1 MWRVGWLHLTAVCL
15 ATGLLALLCTGC
27 GSSAQSSDVQQAV
40 GSPSPTTAA
49 ATTANETTSAT
60 AAGTGIDA
68 LNKAGAANKYLFAFF
83 WKTEDESTQAKR
95 KVFDAAVTQVAERA
109 DAVAV
114 NVAAKAEGEIVE
126 KFGLD
131 RAPMPLVLAIAPN
144 GAVTGGF
151 TDSFSEQDLL
161 DAFASPCLEKVV
173 KALQDRKLTF
183 LCVQNAKT
191 AGNEDALQGV
201 RDFCADER
209 YRSATE
215 IVMLDPTAK
224 AETKFLSD
232 LKISADTANAVTV
245 FLAPP
250 GSPIAMFEGATTK
263 EALLETL
270 QKASSACGPGGVC
283 GPGGCG
289 PAK

>member
-1 MWRVGWLHLTAVCL
+1 
-15 ATGLLALLCTGC
+15 
-27 GSSAQSSDVQQAV
+27 
-40 GSPSPTTAA
+40 
-49 ATTANETTSAT
+49 
-60 AAGTGIDA
+60 
-68 LNKAGAANKYLFAFF
+68 
-83 WKTEDESTQAKR
+83 
-95 KVFDAAVTQVAERA
+95 
-109 DAVAV
+109 VAV
-114 NVAAKAEGEIVE
+114 NVTAKAEAQIVE
-126 KFGLD
+126 KFRLD

-144 GAVTGGF
+144 GAITGGF
-151 TDSFSEQDLL
+151 PDSFSEQELL

-191 AGNEDALQGV
+191 AGNEDSLQGV

-209 YRSATE
+209 YRAATE
-215 IVMLDPTAK
+215 IVMLDPAAQ
-224 AETKFLSD
+224 AEAKFLSD

-250 GSPIAMFEGATTK
+250 GSPIAMFEGAITK
-263 EALLETL
+263 EALVETL
-270 QKASSACGPGGVC
+270 QKASSACGPGGSC

>member
-1 MWRVGWLHLTAVCL
+1 MWRVGWVHLTAVCL
-15 ATGLLALLCTGC
+15 ATGLWALACTGC
-27 GSSAQSSDVQQAV
+27 GSSAQSSDARQSAV
-40 GSPSPTTAA
+40 SAPAPAVAEAA
-49 ATTANETTSAT
+49 DEAASGV
-60 AAGTGIDA
+60 AGTGMDA
-68 LNKAGAANKYLFAFF
+68 LNKAAAANKYLFAFF

-95 KVFDAAVTQVAERA
+95 KVFDAVVAQMTERA
-109 DAVAV
+109 DAVVV
-114 NVAAKAEGEIVE
+114 NVAAKAEQEIVE

-144 GAVTGGF
+144 GAITGGF
-151 TDSFSEQDLL
+151 PDGFSEQELK

-191 AGNEDALQGV
+191 TGNEDSLRGV

-209 YRSATE
+209 YRSATQ
-215 IVMLDPTAK
+215 IVMLDPAVK
-224 AETKFLSD
+224 AEAKFLSD
-232 LKISADTANAVTV
+232 LKISADTASAVTV

-263 EALLETL
+263 EALVETL
-270 QKASSACGPGGVC
+270 QKASSACGPGGSC

>member
-1 MWRVGWLHLTAVCL
+1 MWRVGLVHLTAVCL
-15 ATGLLALLCTGC
+15 ATGLCALTCTGC
-27 GSSAQSSDVQQAV
+27 GSSAQSSDVRQSAA
-40 GSPSPTTAA
+40 SASATTAA
-49 ATTANETTSAT
+49 ETADEATSAV
-60 AAGTGIDA
+60 AGTGMDA
-68 LNKAGAANKYLFAFF
+68 LNKAAAANKYLFAFF
-83 WKTEDESTQAKR
+83 WKTEDESTRAKR
-95 KVFDAAVTQVAERA
+95 KVFDAAVTQIAERA

-114 NVAAKAEGEIVE
+114 NVTAKAEGQIVE

-144 GAVTGGF
+144 GAITGGF
-151 TDSFSEQDLL
+151 PDSYSEQDLL

-191 AGNEDALQGV
+191 AGNEDSLQGV

-215 IVMLDPTAK
+215 IVMLDPAAK
-224 AETKFLSD
+224 AEAKLLSD
-232 LKISADTANAVTV
+232 LKISADTASAVTV

-263 EALLETL
+263 EALVETL
-270 QKASSACGPGGVC
+270 QKASSACGPGGSC

>member
-1 MWRVGWLHLTAVCL
+1 MWRVGWSSVTAVCVV
-15 ATGLLALLCTGC
+15 TGLLALLCTGC
-27 GSSAQSSDVQQAV
+27 GSSAQSSDAARAAIV
-40 GSPSPTTAA
+40 GSSKTAA
-49 ATTANETTSAT
+49 EPAGDTASD
-60 AAGTGIDA
+60 AAPGAGLDA
-68 LNKAGAANKYLFAFF
+68 LKEAASTNKYLFAFF
-83 WKTEDESTQAKR
+83 WKTDDESTKAKR
-95 KVFDAAVTQVAERA
+95 KVFDAVAAQVTERA
-109 DAVAV
+109 DAVVV
-114 NVAAKAEGEIVE
+114 NVSAKAEEGIVE

-131 RAPMPLVLAIAPN
+131 RAPMPLVLVIAPN

-151 TDSFSEQDLL
+151 PGDFSEQDLQ

-191 AGNEDALQGV
+191 AGNDDSLQGV

-209 YRSATE
+209 FQSATE
-215 IVMLDPTAK
+215 IVMLDPAAK
-224 AETKFLSD
+224 AEAKFLSD
-232 LKISADTANAVTV
+232 LKISPDTASAVTV

-263 EALLETL
+263 EALIETL
-270 QKASSACGPGGVC
+270 QRAGSACGPGGSC

>member
-1 MWRVGWLHLTAVCL
+1 MWRVGWVHLTAVCL
-15 ATGLLALLCTGC
+15 VSGLWALTCTGC
-27 GSSAQSSDVQQAV
+27 GSSAQSSDVQGPVVSAPTPVVAEAADEEASAV
-40 GSPSPTTAA
+40 AD
-49 ATTANETTSAT
+49 
-60 AAGTGIDA
+60 TGVDA
-68 LNKAGAANKYLFAFF
+68 LDRAAEANKYLFAFF
-83 WKTEDESTQAKR
+83 WKTEDESTRAKR
-95 KVFDAAVTQVAERA
+95 KVFDAAVTQIAERA
-109 DAVAV
+109 DSVAV
-114 NVAAKAEGEIVE
+114 NVTAKAETQIVE

-144 GAVTGGF
+144 GAITGGF
-151 TDSFSEQDLL
+151 PDSFSEEELL
-161 DAFASPCLEKVV
+161 GAFASPCLEKVV

-191 AGNEDALQGV
+191 AGNDDSLQGV

-215 IVMLDPTAK
+215 IVILDPAAK
-224 AETKFLSD
+224 AEAKLLSD

-263 EALLETL
+263 EALVETL
-270 QKASSACGPGGVC
+270 QKAGSACGPGGSC

>member
-1 MWRVGWLHLTAVCL
+1 MWRVGWVPVTAACV
-15 ATGLLALLCTGC
+15 ASGLLALVCTGC
-27 GSSAQSSDVQQAV
+27 GSSAQSSDVSRAA
-40 GSPSPTTAA
+40 GEPSSKTAA
-49 ATTANETTSAT
+49 ASAGETAPDAT
-60 AAGTGIDA
+60 AGLGIDA
-68 LNKAGAANKYLFAFF
+68 LNKAAAANKYLFAFF

-95 KVFDAAVTQVAERA
+95 KVFDAVVAQMTERA

-114 NVAAKAEGEIVE
+114 NVAAKAEQEIVE

-144 GAVTGGF
+144 GAITGGF
-151 TDSFSEQDLL
+151 PDGFSEQDLL

-191 AGNEDALQGV
+191 TGNEDSLQGV
-201 RDFCADER
+201 RDFCADEQ
-209 YRSATE
+209 YRSATQ
-215 IVMLDPTAK
+215 IVMLDPAVE
-224 AETKFLSD
+224 AEAKFLSD
-232 LKISADTANAVTV
+232 LKISADTASAVTV

-263 EALLETL
+263 EALVETL
-270 QKASSACGPGGVC
+270 QKASSACGPGGSC

>member
-1 MWRVGWLHLTAVCL
+1 MWRVGWVHLTAVL
-15 ATGLLALLCTGC
+15 LTTGLLALLCTGC

-40 GSPSPTTAA
+40 GSPSP
-49 ATTANETTSAT
+49 ATTAEAANEAVSAA
-60 AAGTGIDA
+60 AAGTGMDA
-68 LNKAGAANKYLFAFF
+68 LHKAAAANKYLFAFF
-83 WKTEDESTQAKR
+83 WKAEDESTRARR
-95 KVFDAAVTQVAERA
+95 KVFDAAVTQIAERA

-114 NVAAKAEGEIVE
+114 NVTAKAETQIVE

-144 GAVTGGF
+144 GAITGGF
-151 TDSFSEQDLL
+151 PDSFSEQELL

-191 AGNEDALQGV
+191 PGNEDSLKGV

-209 YRSATE
+209 YRSATQ
-215 IVMLDPTAK
+215 IVMLDPAAK
-224 AETKFLSD
+224 AEAKLLSD
-232 LKISADTANAVTV
+232 LKISADTASAVTV

-263 EALLETL
+263 EALVETL
-270 QKASSACGPGGVC
+270 QKASSACGPGGSC

>member
-1 MWRVGWLHLTAVCL
+1 VAV
-15 ATGLLALLCTGC
+15 
-27 GSSAQSSDVQQAV
+27 SAPAPAVAEASDEAASAV
-40 GSPSPTTAA
+40 
-49 ATTANETTSAT
+49 
-60 AAGTGIDA
+60 AGTGMDA
-68 LNKAGAANKYLFAFF
+68 LNKAAAANKYLFAFF
-83 WKTEDESTQAKR
+83 WKTEDEFTRAKR
-95 KVFDAAVTQVAERA
+95 KVFDAAVTQIAERA

-114 NVAAKAEGEIVE
+114 SVTAKAEGEIVE

-144 GAVTGGF
+144 GAITGGF
-151 TDSFSEQDLL
+151 PDSFSEQELL

-191 AGNEDALQGV
+191 AGNEGCLQGV

-215 IVMLDPTAK
+215 IVMLDPAAK
-224 AETKFLSD
+224 AEAKFLSD
-232 LKISADTANAVTV
+232 LKISADTASAVTV

-263 EALLETL
+263 EALIESL
-270 QKASSACGPGGVC
+270 QKASSACGPGGSC

>member
-1 MWRVGWLHLTAVCL
+1 MGASL
-15 ATGLLALLCTGC
+15 ATGLWALACTGC
-27 GSSAQSSDVQQAV
+27 GSSAQSSDARQSAA
-40 GSPSPTTAA
+40 SAPATTAA
-49 ATTANETTSAT
+49 EAANEAT
-60 AAGTGIDA
+60 PAAAGTGMDA
-68 LNKAGAANKYLFAFF
+68 LNKAAAANKYLFAFF
-83 WKTEDESTQAKR
+83 WTTEDEPTRAKR
-95 KVFDAAVTQVAERA
+95 KVFDAAVTQIAERA

-114 NVAAKAEGEIVE
+114 NVTAKAESQIVE

-144 GAVTGGF
+144 GAITGGF
-151 TDSFSEQDLL
+151 PDSFSEQELL

-191 AGNEDALQGV
+191 AGNEESLKGV

-215 IVMLDPTAK
+215 IVMLDPAAK

-232 LKISADTANAVTV
+232 LKISADTASAVTV

-250 GSPIAMFEGATTK
+250 GSAIAMFEGATNK
-263 EALLETL
+263 EILVETL
-270 QKASSACGPGGVC
+270 QKASSACGPGGSC